1 MRQFLRY
8 AFFAIVTLVVFIF
21 LNNTNLFVSRPDRE
35 PIVLAHRGIAQR
47 YDLAGVTNDTCTAS
61 RILPPKHDYLEN
73 TVASMQAS
81 FKAGAD
87 IVELDIHPTMDG
99 QFAVFHDWTLDCR
112 TDGHGVTHDHYMAD
126 LKKLDIGYGYTADG
140 GKTYPF
146 RGRGVGL
153 MPTLAEVLET
163 FPDRSFLINIK
174 SNDPDEGSKLAA
186 FLNALPPERRSTIMA
201 YGGDRPIA
209 ILRAAVPAMKTMSR
223 ASLKKCLLGYIAYGW
238 TGVIPGEC
246 HSTLVFVP
254 VNVAPWLWG
263 WPDRFL
269 NRMDSAGSA
278 AFVIGLI
285 VVGTFQPGW
294 TVLKNY
300 PACRNTTA
308 AACLPTRSKWS
319 PRGFEQSD
327 EYGRSQLT
335 LGLSPATFLLSRQQ
349 AASPLPPWLP
359 SVHSPSFLSTPPQT
373 PSLPCTNPFRL
384 ACRARGV

>member
-1 MRQFLRY
+1 MRRFLRY
-8 AFFAIVTLVVFIF
+8 AFFAIVTLAVFVF
-21 LNNTNLFVSRPDRE
+21 LNNTDLFVSRPDRE

-73 TVASMQAS
+73 TIASMQAS

-87 IVELDIHPTMDG
+87 IVELDIHPTTDG

-112 TDGHGVTHDHYMAD
+112 TDGHGVTREHSMAD

-163 FPDRSFLINIK
+163 FPDLPFLINIK

-223 ASLKKCLLGYIAYGW
+223 ASLKRCLLGYIAYGW
-238 TGVIPGEC
+238 TGAIPGEC

-254 VNVAPWLWG
+254 INVAPWLWG
-263 WPDRFL
+263 WPNRFL
-269 NRMDSAGSA
+269 NRMDSAGST
-278 AFVIGLI
+278 AFVIGPYNGGDFSTGMGS
-285 VVGTFQPGW
+285 V
-294 TVLKNY
+294 
-300 PACRNTTA
+300 
-308 AACLPTRSKWS
+308 
-319 PRGFEQSD
+319 E
-327 EYGRSQLT
+327 E
-335 LGLSPATFLLSRQQ
+335 LSRLPKHYSGGMLTNEIEMV
-349 AASPLPPWLP
+349 AAWL
-359 SVHSPSFLSTPPQT
+359 
-373 PSLPCTNPFRL
+373 
-384 ACRARGV
+384 RAK